1 MHSPR
6 SYEPPYRP
14 QPRWGRFPGR
24 TGVWIIVFGTVIGL
38 LGTVIAGSE
47 PGAVLGV
54 LLVVTTLIAGL
65 AVRFDAVHLIIPVP
79 AIAYLVAGLI
89 AGLVHDRADISTR
102 SALAVSALQATAS
115 GFLAIAIATLVAIT
129 ITTARR
135 LRARGTPPPRRRS
148 YRGY

>member
-1 MHSPR
+1 M
-6 SYEPPYRP
+6 
-14 QPRWGRFPGR
+14 
-24 TGVWIIVFGTVIGL
+24 WIIVFGTVIGL

-115 GFLAIAIATLVAIT
+115 GFLAITIATLVAIS

-135 LRARGTPPPRRRS
+135 LRARGAPPPRRS